1 MDSNNYINQCIGEL
15 EQELMELEKE
25 HCDYCTNQFNISLC
39 EGCDVKSHKLDL
51 EMQIASMRGD
61 T

>member
-1 MDSNNYINQCIGEL
+1 MNSNNYINQCIEKL
-15 EQELMELEKE
+15 EQELMELEEE
-25 HCDYCTNQFNISLC
+25 HCDFCTNQFNISLC
-39 EGCDVKSHKLDL
+39 EECDVKSRKTDL